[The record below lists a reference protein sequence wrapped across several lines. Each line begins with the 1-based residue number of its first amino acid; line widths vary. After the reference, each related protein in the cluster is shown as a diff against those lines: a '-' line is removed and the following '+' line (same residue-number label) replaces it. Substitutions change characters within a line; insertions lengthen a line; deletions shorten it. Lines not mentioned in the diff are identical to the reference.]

1 MEMGPQYDLSR
12 LPENTALKQQ
22 TLPAQQLNLSAS
34 IVLSIFFATGGFCL
48 SVGVILLLF
57 AKSTKEI
64 EVCPVLPFFISK
76 GSQFGTLNG
85 SNRFKSTA
93 PPQETRN
100 VWIHPPNFGLGGMQM
115 EEPTAVTSVT
125 PICKAGCLRPHVCTR
140 AWLSQTALKK

>member
-1 MEMGPQYDLSR
+1 MEMVPQYDLSR

-64 EVCPVLPFFISK
+64 EVCPVLPFYF
-76 GSQFGTLNG
+76 Q
-85 SNRFKSTA
+85 RFS
-93 PPQETRN
+93 
-100 VWIHPPNFGLGGMQM
+100 VWDFKW
-115 EEPTAVTSVT
+115 E
-125 PICKAGCLRPHVCTR
+125 
-140 AWLSQTALKK
+140 